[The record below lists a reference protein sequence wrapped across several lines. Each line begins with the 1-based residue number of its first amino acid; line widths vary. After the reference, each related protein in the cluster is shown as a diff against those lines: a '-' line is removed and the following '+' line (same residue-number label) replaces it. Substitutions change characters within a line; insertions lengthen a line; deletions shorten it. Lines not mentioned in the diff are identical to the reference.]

1 MIDSLRKQNLFG
13 IQLVEDQPSRV
24 VLKISPKQAKILI
37 CMSGALLA
45 AVDLLVPANI
55 NIAIFYFL
63 LIVLTLW
70 TRSEKWLWSS
80 TLIFMFLTF
89 ARIIWAPASIAN
101 LVTWVDWL
109 NRGMTATALAFAA
122 IPVHL
127 RLHGLASLDRSIAER
142 ERVERALEESYA
154 QLESRVQERTAALA
168 TANDELH
175 KRIAEKIQAEHKL
188 IESESHLRELSTQL
202 LRAQDDERRHIAR
215 ELHDG
220 LGQCLAALKLSVNL
234 LQSLLPQAN
243 ETVNKRFE
251 ECLNLTDEAISQVRT
266 ISHLMYPPLLEELG
280 LESAIP
286 WYVSG
291 FEQRSGIKTDLKMP
305 NELGRLPREV
315 ELTIFRIL
323 QESLTNIHRHSGSR
337 TAGVRLRISNGCTF
351 LEVKDSGKG
360 MPQGIVG
367 KAGTGGMTGVGLRG
381 MRERVRQFAGELEIS
396 SGPQGTTVT
405 AMLPCYEA
413 FHAAS

>member
-1 MIDSLRKQNLFG
+1 ML
-13 IQLVEDQPSRV
+13 
-24 VLKISPKQAKILI
+24 
-37 CMSGALLA
+37 GALLA

-89 ARIIWAPASIAN
+89 ARIILAPASMAN

-109 NRGMTATALAFAA
+109 NRSMTATALAFAA

-127 RLHGLASLDRSIAER
+127 RLHALASLDRSIAER
-142 ERVERALEESYA
+142 ERAERALEESYA
-154 QLESRVQERTAALA
+154 QLESRVQERTADLA

-175 KRIAEKIQAEHKL
+175 KRIAEKIQAEHRL

-234 LQSLLPQAN
+234 LQSLLPQGS

-251 ECLNLTDEAISQVRT
+251 ECLKLTDEAISQVRT
-266 ISHLMYPPLLEELG
+266 ISHLMHPPLLEELG

-291 FEQRSGIKTDLKMP
+291 FEQRSGIKTNLEMP
-305 NELGRLPREV
+305 NDVGRLPREV

-337 TAGVRLRISNGCTF
+337 TAGVRLRISNGRTF

-360 MPQGIVG
+360 MPQGIFG
-367 KAGTGGMTGVGLRG
+367 KAGTVGGTGVGLRG
-381 MRERVRQFAGELEIS
+381 MQERVRQFAGKLEIA
-396 SGPQGTTVT
+396 SGPEGTTVT
-405 AMLPCYEA
+405 AMLPCCEA

>member
-1 MIDSLRKQNLFG
+1 MAPKPEGR
-13 IQLVEDQPSRV
+13 IQISARHARILVCLS
-24 VLKISPKQAKILI
+24 AALI
-37 CMSGALLA
+37 A
-45 AVDLLVPANI
+45 AVDLSLPAKI
-55 NIAIFYFL
+55 NVATLYFVV
-63 LIVLTLW
+63 IVLAGW
-70 TRSEKWLWSS
+70 TRSPKWLWGS
-80 TLIFMFLTF
+80 TVICILLTF
-89 ARIIWAPASIAN
+89 GGIAHAPAPILN
-101 LVTWVDWL
+101 LVTWLDWL
-109 NRGMTATALAFAA
+109 NRSIIAVALAVAA
-122 IPVHL
+122 IPVAL
-127 RLHGLASLDRSIAER
+127 RLRSILALERSIAER
-142 ERVERALEESYA
+142 ERAECALEESYA
-154 QLESRVQERTAALA
+154 LLESRVQERTAALA
-168 TANDELH
+168 TANDLH
-175 KRIAEKIQAEHKL
+175 KRIAEKIQAEHRL
-188 IESESHLRELSTQL
+188 IESENHLRELSTQL

-234 LQSLLPQAN
+234 LQSLLPQAS
-243 ETVNKRFE
+243 EIVNKRFE

-291 FEQRSGIKTDLKMP
+291 FEQRSGIKTNLEVP
-305 NELGRLPREV
+305 NDFGRLPREV

-367 KAGTGGMTGVGLRG
+367 KAGTVGMTGVGLRG
-381 MRERVRQFAGELEIS
+381 MRERVRQFSGKLEIS
-396 SGPQGTTVT
+396 SGPEGTTVT
-405 AMLPCYEA
+405 VMLPCCEA

>member
-1 MIDSLRKQNLFG
+1 MDTFG
-13 IQLVEDQPSRV
+13 GI
-24 VLKISPKQAKILI
+24 
-37 CMSGALLA
+37 
-45 AVDLLVPANI
+45 
-55 NIAIFYFL
+55 
-63 LIVLTLW
+63 TL
-70 TRSEKWLWSS
+70 
-80 TLIFMFLTF
+80 
-89 ARIIWAPASIAN
+89 APAPILN
-101 LVTWVDWL
+101 LVAWVDWL
-109 NRGMTATALAFAA
+109 NRGMTAAALAVAA
-122 IPVHL
+122 IPVAL
-127 RLHGLASLDRSIAER
+127 RLRSILALERSIAER
-142 ERVERALEESYA
+142 ERAERALEESYA
-154 QLESRVQERTAALA
+154 QLESRVEERTAALA

-202 LRAQDDERRHIAR
+202 LRAQDDERRHIGR

-234 LQSLLPQAN
+234 LQSLLPQGG

-286 WYVSG
+286 WYVSQ
-291 FEQRSGIKTDLKMP
+291 FEQRSGIKTNLEVP
-305 NELGRLPREV
+305 NDFGRLPREV

-323 QESLTNIHRHSGSR
+323 QESLTNIHRHSRSR

-367 KAGTGGMTGVGLRG
+367 KAGTVGMTGVGLRG
-381 MRERVRQFAGELEIS
+381 MRERIRQFAGKLEIS
-396 SGPQGTTVT
+396 SGQEGTTVT
-405 AMLPCYEA
+405 VMLPCCEA